1 MPESATDILAP
12 DGPLADA
19 LEGFQSR
26 SEQQAMAAEV
36 ERVLEEKGTLVA
48 EAGTGTGKTF
58 AYLVPVLQS
67 GRKVLV
73 STGTKNLQDQLYH
86 RDLPLLR
93 RALGTDF
100 RTALLKG
107 RGNYLCLHRMER
119 SHQRQHLLA
128 PETRQQLAY
137 VREWARTTTSGDRA
151 ELSALPEDAAV
162 WPRVTSTSDNCLGS
176 DCDFY
181 EDCHL
186 IQARRRAQEA
196 DVVVVNHHL
205 FCADLAL
212 KSEGVADLLPRAD
225 AVIFDEAH
233 QLPDAA
239 GRFFGVSVSSYN
251 GRELARDTREEYT
264 QEAGDDPQV
273 GEAADLLERRADEW
287 RAAFGEGDWRGT
299 WAQALGAEAVV
310 TATDNLRAGVDH
322 LRNVLEHHRER
333 GKGLNRCYER
343 AGDLADRLDFLRKA
357 EDSDYVFWAET
368 RGKGAFVHATPLEVA
383 GPFQEATGGAGNQGW
398 VFTSATL
405 AVGDSFAHFCA
416 KLGLGADTVTRQWPS
431 SFHFE
436 EQARLYLPPG
446 LPPPGTE
453 AHTERLLDAAL
464 PVVEA
469 AGGGAFFLFT
479 SHRALNQ
486 AADRLRRE
494 TAFPLL
500 VQGEMPRDTLIQ
512 RFRSLGDAVLLGT
525 GSFWE
530 GVDVRGDALRVV
542 VIDKLPFP
550 SPGDPVIEARDNY
563 LKQKGYQPF
572 PAEHLPTA
580 VLTLKQGAG
589 RLIRDAGDFGVLV
602 LGDPRLTQKGYG
614 RTFLESLPPMPRTES
629 LEEVEGFLARETSRG
644 DAEAAQNG

>member
-1 MPESATDILAP
+1 MPESAQDILSP
-12 DGPLADA
+12 SGPLADA
-19 LEGFQSR
+19 LSGFQAR

-36 ERVLEEKGTLVA
+36 ERVLGEKGTLVA

-58 AYLVPVLQS
+58 AYLVPVLLS

-93 RALGTDF
+93 EALGTDF

-119 SHQRQHLLA
+119 SHQRQHRLY
-128 PETRQQLAY
+128 PETRQQLGY
-137 VREWARTTTSGDRA
+137 VREWARTTKSGDRA
-151 ELSALPEDAAV
+151 ELSSLPEDAAV

-186 IQARRRAQEA
+186 IHARRRAQEA

-239 GRFFGVSVSSYN
+239 GRFFGVSVTNY
-251 GRELARDTREEYT
+251 GCRELARDTREEYV

-273 GEAADLLERRADEW
+273 GEAADLLERRSDEW
-287 RAAFGEGDWRGT
+287 RTAFGETDRRGT
-299 WAQALGAEAVV
+299 WADALNTERIV
-310 TATDNLRAGVDH
+310 TATDQLRAAVDH
-322 LRNVLEHHRER
+322 LTNVLENHRER
-333 GKGLNRCYER
+333 GKGMARCFDR
-343 AGDLADRLDFLRKA
+343 AKDLAGRLDFLRKA
-357 EDSDYVFWAET
+357 EDPDYVFWAET
-368 RGKGAFVHATPLEVA
+368 RGKGVFVNATPLEVA
-383 GPFQEATGGAGNQGW
+383 GPFQEATGGSGQQGW

-405 AVGDSFAHFCA
+405 AVGESFAHFCA
-416 KLGLGADTVTRQWPS
+416 KLGLPEDTVTRQWPS
-431 SFHFE
+431 SFDFE

-446 LPPPGTE
+446 LPQPNSPE
-453 AHTERLLDAAL
+453 HTDRLLDAAL

-479 SHRALNQ
+479 SHRALKQ
-486 AADRLRRE
+486 AAERLRRE
-494 TAFPLL
+494 TSYPLL

-512 RFRSLGDAVLLGT
+512 RFRSLGNAVLLGT

-530 GVDVRGDALRVV
+530 GVDVRGDALKVV

-563 LKQKGYQPF
+563 LKKKGYQPF
-572 PAEHLPTA
+572 PTEHLPTA

-589 RLIRDAGDFGVLV
+589 RLIRDAGDYGVLV
-602 LGDPRLTQKGYG
+602 LGDPRITQKGYG
-614 RTFLESLPPMPRTES
+614 QTFLESLPPMPTTES
-629 LEEVEGFLARETSRG
+629 LEEVQSFLANETNRR
-644 DAEAAQNG
+644 DTEPTENG

>member
-1 MPESATDILAP
+1 
-12 DGPLADA
+12 
-19 LEGFQSR
+19 
-26 SEQQAMAAEV
+26 
-36 ERVLEEKGTLVA
+36 
-48 EAGTGTGKTF
+48 
-58 AYLVPVLQS
+58 QS

-162 WPRVTSTSDNCLGS
+162 WPRVSVGADNCLHT

-212 KSEGVADLLPRAD
+212 KNEGVADLLPRAD

-287 RAAFGEGDWRGT
+287 RAEGDWRGT

-383 GPFQEATGGAGNQGW
+383 GPFQEATGGPGRQGW

-405 AVGDSFAHFCA
+405 AVGESFTHFRA
-416 KLGLGADTVTRQWPS
+416 KLGLGEDTVTRQWPS
-431 SFHFE
+431 SFHFQ

-446 LPPPGTE
+446 LPQPGTE

-486 AADRLRRE
+486 AAERLRRE

-512 RFRSLGDAVLLGT
+512 HFRSLGDAVLLGT

-530 GVDVRGDALRVV
+530 GVDVPGSNLRHV
-542 VIDKLPFP
+542 VITKLPFP
-550 SPGDPVIEARDNY
+550 NPADPLTEAT
-563 LKQKGYQPF
+563 
-572 PAEHLPTA
+572 AEHLEQQGMNPFYEFFLPEA
-580 VLTLKQGAG
+580 ILRLKQGFG
-589 RLIRDAGDFGVLV
+589 RLIRNRDDVGEVSILDSRIVN
-602 LGDPRLTQKGYG
+602 KNYG
-614 RTFLESLPPMPRTES
+614 QQFLNALPDCKIIYD
-629 LEEVEGFLARETSRG
+629 L
-644 DAEAAQNG
+644 N